1 MKLLYHFIVKVFLKH
16 KFLFRTSTTGF
27 AGRANLDDEIEES
40 TIIMKKNSS
49 VGVAIAPPPSLQDS
63 SSSILNSSGI
73 GVAQKIM
80 AKYGFKEGS
89 GLGRKEQV

>member
-1 MKLLYHFIVKVFLKH
+1 MFP
-16 KFLFRTSTTGF
+16 FRTSTTGF
-27 AGRANLDDEIEES
+27 AGRVNLEDDDIEGS
-40 TIIMKKNSS
+40 TIIIKKNSS

-63 SSSILNSSGI
+63 SSSTLNSSGI

-89 GLGRKEQV
+89 GLGRKEQVWIWFII